1 MWRRMRNMKEL
12 KSHFYEGKSW
22 VIYED
27 RNKMHGKENRFLT
40 KTDAENTIRTI
51 VKQNPKI
58 YKFAEK

>member
-1 MWRRMRNMKEL
+1 MKEL
-12 KSHFYEGKSW
+12 F
-22 VIYED
+22 VILSEQKFVIFEND
-27 RNKMHGKENRFLT
+27 NGNVKKMHGKENRFLT

>member
-1 MWRRMRNMKEL
+1 MKEL